1 MVWNCSK
8 RSVILVG
15 LAVLAAAL
23 GLHSMSAGAAPP
35 QQEPYPPP
43 CPCTLVLVAADSV
56 ISPGECTQII
66 CRVTDGSGS
75 PTAGIECKLSILS
88 QPGSGATVAPA
99 SAISDQK
106 GETEAELCAGSSAGA
121 IVVKGE
127 TECCQGQVQLTVQA
141 PPVAAETL
149 TPVAPPSTGSGT
161 TGSSS
166 WPIPLIAICA
176 WCRGR
181 SLLVWRTSVGRRR
194 LLDPL
199 TLGPASVAWLGP
211 GGEEWWWH

>member
-1 MVWNCSK
+1 MPFGILGEGAMNMVWHGSK
-8 RSVILVG
+8 WSVILVG

-23 GLHSMSAGAAPP
+23 GLNSMSAGAAPP

-66 CRVTDGSGS
+66 CRVTDGAGS
-75 PTAGIECKLSILS
+75 PEAGVDCSLSILS
-88 QPGSGATVAPA
+88 QPGTGATVVPA
-99 SAISDQK
+99 SAMTDEN
-106 GETEAELCAGSSAGA
+106 GEAEAELCAGSSAGS
-121 IVVKGE
+121 IVLKGE

-161 TGSSS
+161 VGGNSL
-166 WPIPLIAICA
+166 PIPLIAICSA
-176 WCRGR
+176 TLLATAA
-181 SLLVWRTSVGRRR
+181 LLVWRTSVGRRQ
-194 LLDPL
+194 
-199 TLGPASVAWLGP
+199 SS
-211 GGEEWWWH
+211 